1 MSFRVWAPRARRV
14 ELVIEGRR
22 IGMERVGDRGWV
34 EAPVEAAAGVDYAF
48 SLDGGEPLPD
58 PRSPWQP
65 RGIEGPSRVI
75 DHAAFPWTDD
85 RWRGFHLP
93 SEVLYEL
100 HVGTFS
106 PEGTFEGVVGRLDA
120 LLELGVGVIELMPVA
135 PFSGRWGWG
144 YDGVDL
150 YAVHEAYGGPE
161 GLKRLVDAC
170 HARGLG
176 VILDVV
182 YNHLGP
188 VGNHL
193 HRFGPYFTD
202 RYATPWGEAVNLD
215 GPGSEE
221 VRAFFL
227 DNALMWLRDYHFDG
241 LRLDAIHAFLDGS
254 ARHFLEELSERVE
267 GLETTLGRPLWL
279 IAESDLNDPRVVR
292 RREVGGYGIDAQW
305 SDDLHHAL
313 HAVLT
318 GEREGYY
325 VDFDGLEDVASA
337 LRRVFVHDG
346 RWSTHRQRRHGR
358 PVTDLPGHRFLG
370 YLQTHDQVG
379 NRARGERIGQ
389 LVSRGLLEIGA
400 ALVLTAPTVPMLF
413 AGEEW
418 AASTPFL
425 YFTDHEDPEL
435 AAAVREGRRREFAA
449 FGWAPESV
457 PDPQDPETFARS
469 RLRWSERSES
479 PHREMLDWIRA
490 LIALRRGT
498 PELLDGRLDQVA
510 VQVDEAARTIVVRRA
525 GIVVAANLDARS
537 HPVALPASAAA
548 GEVLLRSK
556 PQARLSGAEVALPP
570 ESCAVIRIGSGEA
583 PLDGPRDRARDRA

>member
-1 MSFRVWAPRARRV
+1 MIFRVWAPRASRV
-14 ELVIEGRR
+14 ELVLEGSRIE
-22 IGMERVGDRGWV
+22 MERVGDRGWV
-34 EAPVEAAAGVDYAF
+34 AASAEAAAGLDYGF

-58 PRSPWQP
+58 PRSAWQP
-65 RGIEGPSRVI
+65 RGVEGPSRLV
-75 DHAAFPWTDD
+75 DQAAFPWTDAG
-85 RWRGFHLP
+85 WRGFHLP
-93 SEVLYEL
+93 SEVIYEL

-106 PEGTFEGVVGRLDA
+106 PEGSFEGVIDRLES

-135 PFSGRWGWG
+135 QFPGRWGWG
-144 YDGVDL
+144 YDGVNL
-150 YAVHEAYGGPE
+150 YAVHDAYGGPE
-161 GLKRLVDAC
+161 GLARLVDAC

-188 VGNHL
+188 TGNHL
-193 HRFGPYFTD
+193 GRFGPYFTD
-202 RYATPWGEAVNLD
+202 RYETPWGEAVNLD
-215 GPGSEE
+215 GPGSDE
-221 VRAFFL
+221 VRAFFF

-267 GLETTLGRPLWL
+267 GLEAALGRPLWL
-279 IAESDLNDPRVVR
+279 IAESDLNDPRIVR
-292 RREVGGYGIDAQW
+292 RRELGGYGIDAQW

-325 VDFDGLEDVASA
+325 VDFGGLEDVASA
-337 LRRVFVHDG
+337 LGRVFVNDG
-346 RWSTHRQRRHGR
+346 RWSTYRQRRHGR
-358 PVTDLPGHRFLG
+358 PVGELPGHRFIG
-370 YLQTHDQVG
+370 YLQSHDQVG

-425 YFTDHEDPEL
+425 YFTNHDDPAL

-479 PHREMLDWIRA
+479 PHREMLDWVRA
-490 LIALRRGT
+490 LIALRRSE
-498 PELLDGRLDQVA
+498 PELLDGRLEQVA
-510 VQVDEAARTIVVRRA
+510 VRVDEAARTIVVRRA
-525 GIVVAANLDARS
+525 GIVVAANLGDR
-537 HPVALPASAAA
+537 PGRVGLPDGAA
-548 GEVLLRSK
+548 GAELLLRSK
-556 PQARLSGAEVALPP
+556 PEARLSGGEVALPP
-570 ESCAVIRIGSGEA
+570 ESCAVIRLGIA
-583 PLDGPRDRARDRA
+583 

>member
-1 MSFRVWAPRARRV
+1 MIFRVWAPRASRV
-14 ELVIEGRR
+14 ELVIGEGR
-22 IGMERVGDRGWV
+22 IEMKQVGERGWV
-34 EAPVEAAAGVDYAF
+34 AASVAADAGLDYAF
-48 SLDGGEPLPD
+48 ALDGGEPLPD
-58 PRSPWQP
+58 PRSAWQP
-65 RGIEGPSRVI
+65 RGVDGRSRLV
-75 DHAAFPWTDD
+75 DHAAFPWTDSG
-85 RWRGFHLP
+85 WRGFHLP
-93 SEVLYEL
+93 SEVIYEL

-106 PEGTFEGVVGRLDA
+106 PEGSFDGVIERLDA
-120 LLELGVGVIELMPVA
+120 LVELGVGVIELMPVNQ
-135 PFSGRWGWG
+135 FSGRRGWG

-150 YAVHEAYGGPE
+150 YAVHDAYGGPE

-170 HARGLG
+170 HGRGLG

-188 VGNHL
+188 AGNHL
-193 HRFGPYFTD
+193 DRFGPYFTD
-202 RYATPWGEAVNLD
+202 RYETPWGEAVNLD
-215 GPGSEE
+215 GPGSDE
-221 VRAFFL
+221 VRAFFV
-227 DNALMWLRDYHFDG
+227 DNALMWLRDYHVDG
-241 LRLDAIHAFLDGS
+241 LRLDAVHAFLDGS
-254 ARHFLEELSERVE
+254 ARHFLEELSDRVE
-267 GLETTLGRPLWL
+267 GLEAALGRSLWL

-313 HAVLT
+313 HSVLT
-318 GEREGYY
+318 GERDGYY
-325 VDFDGLEDVASA
+325 VDFRGLEDVASA
-337 LRRVFVHDG
+337 LRRVFVNDG

-358 PVTDLPGHRFLG
+358 PVTDLSAHRFIG
-370 YLQTHDQVG
+370 YLQSHDQVG

-449 FGWAPESV
+449 FGWDPESV

-490 LIALRRGT
+490 LIALRRST
-498 PELLDGRLDQVA
+498 PELLDGRLEQVA

-525 GIVVAANLDARS
+525 GIVVAANLDGRS
-537 HPVALPASAAA
+537 RRVGLPEGVAAEEL
-548 GEVLLRSK
+548 LLRSK
-556 PQARLSGAEVALPP
+556 AEARLSGAEVALPP
-570 ESCAVIRIGSGEA
+570 ESCAVIRVGFVEGA
-583 PLDGPRDRARDRA
+583 

>member
-1 MSFRVWAPRARRV
+1 MIFRVWAPRANRV
-14 ELVIEGRR
+14 ELLLEGNRYE
-22 IGMERVGDRGWV
+22 MERVGERGW
-34 EAPVEAAAGVDYAF
+34 ASTSVEAAAGLDYAF
-48 SLDGGEPLPD
+48 ALDGGEPLPD

-65 RGIEGPSRVI
+65 GGVEGPSRLV
-75 DHAAFPWTDD
+75 DHAAFHWTDS
-85 RWRGFHLP
+85 RWRGFQLA
-93 SEVLYEL
+93 SEVIYEL

-106 PEGTFEGVVGRLDA
+106 AEGTFEGVIDRLDA
-120 LLELGVGVIELMPVA
+120 LLELGVGVIELMPVNQF
-135 PFSGRWGWG
+135 PGRRGWG

-150 YAVHEAYGGPE
+150 YAVHDAYGGPE

-170 HARGLG
+170 HERGLG

-188 VGNHL
+188 TGNHL
-193 HRFGPYFTD
+193 DRFGPYFTD
-202 RYATPWGEAVNLD
+202 RYETPWGEAVNLD
-215 GPGSEE
+215 GPGSDE

-227 DNALMWLRDYHFDG
+227 DNALMWLRDYHVDG

-254 ARHFLEELSERVE
+254 ARHFLEELGERVE
-267 GLETTLGRPLWL
+267 ELEAVLGRPLWL
-279 IAESDLNDPRVVR
+279 IAESDLNDPRIVR

-313 HAVLT
+313 HSVLT

-325 VDFDGLEDVASA
+325 VDFGALEDVASA
-337 LRRVFVHDG
+337 LRRVFVNDG

-358 PVTDLPGHRFLG
+358 PVTDLSAHRFIG
-370 YLQTHDQVG
+370 YLQSHDQVG

-389 LVSRGLLEIGA
+389 LVSRGLVEIGA

-425 YFTDHEDPEL
+425 YFTDHHDPEL

-469 RLRWSERSES
+469 RLRWSERAES
-479 PHREMLDWIRA
+479 PHREMLEWIRS
-490 LIALRRGT
+490 LIALRRRT
-498 PELLDGRLDQVA
+498 PELLDGRLEQVA
-510 VQVDEAARTIVVRRA
+510 VRVDETARTIVVRRA
-525 GIVVAANLDARS
+525 GIVVAANLGDRARR
-537 HPVALPASAAA
+537 VGLPESAAA
-548 GEVLLRSK
+548 AEVLLRSK
-556 PQARLSGAEVALPP
+556 PEARLAGEAVALPP
-570 ESCAVIRIGSGEA
+570 ESCAVIRIGAFGGER
-583 PLDGPRDRARDRA
+583 DGVR